1 MNTNATTLRK
11 MVLENRWTAGKLSEA
26 QLGSKDDYTEL
37 SKAYK
42 NCLEALTDWAG
53 KDYAHT
59 SKKSDLDNA
68 FASAKAILELFA
80 TDEDRIIIDNA
91 SLRTLRDF
99 AVKPKRMYSENY
111 KKAMKLLKL
120 AKSTLE
126 ERLADLRTLGIEV
139 PEEIED
145 FDAFLENIKEEASK
159 HMSGSMNMHEL
170 ITGLYTTVSIREKAV
185 EDVKSA
191 GNWTWKRPAP
201 VNPNEFAE
209 LVENYI
215 GDCLEDGF
223 NLKSYKAT
231 TAEEKALNKKINE
244 EIKAMANA

>member
-1 MNTNATTLRK
+1 MKISAKTLRR
-11 MVLENRWTAGKLSEA
+11 MVIENRWTVGQLSEA
-26 QLGSKDDYTEL
+26 QLGSKDDYNAL
-37 SKAYK
+37 RKLYAD
-42 NCLEALTDWAG
+42 CLEALTDWAG
-53 KDYAHT
+53 KDYVHT
-59 SKKSDLDNA
+59 SDKSDVDNA
-68 FASAKAILELFA
+68 FAKAKAILEVFA

-120 AKSTLE
+120 ANATVDARLEDLKTLE
-126 ERLADLRTLGIEV
+126 IEV

-145 FDAFLENIKEEASK
+145 YDAFIQSIKDSGIETKVGNLDMLEMLEAALK
-159 HMSGSMNMHEL
+159 
-170 ITGLYTTVSIREKAV
+170 TVEVREQAV

-223 NLKSYKAT
+223 NLKSYKTT
-231 TAEEKALNKKINE
+231 TAEDKALNKKLNE

>member
-1 MNTNATTLRK
+1 MKTNAKTLRK

-26 QLGSKDDYTEL
+26 QLGSKDDYVEL
-37 SKAYK
+37 SKLYK
-42 NCLEALTDWAG
+42 DCLEALTDWAG

-59 SKKSDLDNA
+59 SNKSDIDNA
-68 FASAKAILELFA
+68 FDKAKAILTIFA
-80 TDEDRIIIDNA
+80 TDENRIAIDNA

-99 AVKPKRMYSENY
+99 AVKPKRMYSESY
-111 KKAMKLLKL
+111 KKAAKLLKL
-120 AKSTLE
+120 ANTTFEARLEDLATLKVE
-126 ERLADLRTLGIEV
+126 I

-145 FDAFLENIKEEASK
+145 FDTFVQSIKD
-159 HMSGSMNMHEL
+159 SGIN
-170 ITGLYTTVSIREKAV
+170 TTVGSVDMLEMLVTAHKMVELREQAV
-185 EDVKSA
+185 EDVKA
-191 GNWTWKRPAP
+191 QGNWTWKRPAP

-231 TAEEKALNKKINE
+231 VADEKALNKKINE

>member
-1 MNTNATTLRK
+1 MNTNAKTLRK

-26 QLGSKDDYTEL
+26 QLGSKTDYNEL
-37 SKAYK
+37 SKLYK
-42 NCLEALTDWAG
+42 DCLEALTDWAG
-53 KDYAHT
+53 KDYTHT

-68 FASAKAILELFA
+68 FAKAKAILELFA
-80 TDEDRIIIDNA
+80 TEEDRIIIDNA

-99 AVKPKRMYSENY
+99 AVKPKRMYSESY
-111 KKAMKLLKL
+111 KKAAKLLKL
-120 AKSTLE
+120 ANATVDA
-126 ERLADLRTLGIEV
+126 RLADLATLGVDI
-139 PEEIED
+139 PDEIEN
-145 FDAFLENIKEEASK
+145 FDTFVQSIKD
-159 HMSGSMNMHEL
+159 SGIN
-170 ITGLYTTVSIREKAV
+170 TTVGSIDMLEMLTTAHKVVEVREQAI

-231 TAEEKALNKKINE
+231 NAEAKELNKKLNE
-244 EIKAMANA
+244 EVKAMAN

>member
-1 MNTNATTLRK
+1 

-26 QLGSKDDYTEL
+26 QLGSKDDYVEL
-37 SKAYK
+37 SKLYK
-42 NCLEALTDWAG
+42 DCLEALTDWAG
-53 KDYAHT
+53 KDYTHT

-68 FASAKAILELFA
+68 FTTAKAVLAIFA

-99 AVKPKRMYSENY
+99 AVKPKRMYSESY

-120 AKSTLE
+120 ANATVDARLE
-126 ERLADLRTLGIEV
+126 DLATLGVEI
-139 PEEIED
+139 PEEIEN
-145 FDAFLENIKEEASK
+145 FDEFVQSVKD
-159 HMSGSMNMHEL
+159 SGIS
-170 ITGLYTTVSIREKAV
+170 TTVGSTDMLEMLVNARKTVELREQAV

-231 TAEEKALNKKINE
+231 TAEAKEFNKKLNE

>member
-1 MNTNATTLRK
+1 MNTNAKTLRK

-26 QLGSKDDYTEL
+26 QLGSKTDYVEL
-37 SKAYK
+37 SKLYK
-42 NCLEALTDWAG
+42 DCLEALTDWAG
-53 KDYAHT
+53 KDYTHT

-68 FASAKAILELFA
+68 FAKAKAILELFA
-80 TDEDRIIIDNA
+80 TEEERIIIDNA

-99 AVKPKRMYSENY
+99 AVKPKRMYSESY
-111 KKAMKLLKL
+111 KKAAKLLKL
-120 AKSTLE
+120 ANTTLDARFE
-126 ERLADLRTLGIEV
+126 DLATLGVEI
-139 PEEIED
+139 PEEIEN
-145 FDAFLENIKEEASK
+145 FDEFVQSIKDSGIDTT
-159 HMSGSMNMHEL
+159 SGSVDMLEML
-170 ITGLYTTVSIREKAV
+170 ISAHKTVEIREKAV

-231 TAEEKALNKKINE
+231 TDEAKELNKKLNE
-244 EIKAMANA
+244 EVKAMADA

>member
-1 MNTNATTLRK
+1 MKTNATTLRK

-37 SKAYK
+37 SKSYK
-42 NCLEALTDWAG
+42 DCLEALTEWAG
-53 KDYAHT
+53 KDYVHT

-68 FASAKAILELFA
+68 FAKAKAILELFA
-80 TDEDRIIIDNA
+80 TEEDRIIIDNA

-120 AKSTLE
+120 ANATVTARLE
-126 ERLADLRTLGIEV
+126 DLKTLGVEV
-139 PEEIED
+139 PEEVEN
-145 FDAFLENIKEEASK
+145 FDTFVQSVKD
-159 HMSGSMNMHEL
+159 SGIN
-170 ITGLYTTVSIREKAV
+170 TTVGTVDMLEMLVNAHKIAEVREQAV

-231 TAEEKALNKKINE
+231 TAEDKALNKKLNE
-244 EIKAMANA
+244 EVKAMANA